1 MADDIIYVNKLR
13 NIVYKD
19 GEILETD
26 VKKSNDNIE
35 DTIFDI
41 FSRLLIKNGEQ
52 RKAFYHV
59 VFDKKEYTKST
70 LSKHLV
76 ELYGKSERTYARA
89 IEYLYKKRIRLMH
102 ISDVFR
108 RYGKINVSL
117 DYNLSLLDLDN
128 VKSIIIHIV

>member
-26 VKKSNDNIE
+26 VKKSDDNIE

-89 IEYLYKKRIRLMH
+89 IEYLYKRRI
-102 ISDVFR
+102 FYNN

>member
-1 MADDIIYVNKLR
+1 MADDIIYVNKFR

-26 VKKSNDNIE
+26 VKKSDDNVE

-70 LSKHLV
+70 LSKHLA
-76 ELYGKSERTYARA
+76 ELYGKSERTYVRA
-89 IEYLYKKRIRLMH
+89 IEYLYKRRILYT
-102 ISDVFR
+102 D

-128 VKSIIIHIV
+128 VKSIIIHIN

>member
-26 VKKSNDNIE
+26 VKKSDDNVE

-89 IEYLYKKRIRLMH
+89 IEYLYKKRILYNNK
-102 ISDVFR
+102 
-108 RYGKINVSL
+108 YGKINVSL
-117 DYNLSLLDLDN
+117 DYNLSLLDLEN